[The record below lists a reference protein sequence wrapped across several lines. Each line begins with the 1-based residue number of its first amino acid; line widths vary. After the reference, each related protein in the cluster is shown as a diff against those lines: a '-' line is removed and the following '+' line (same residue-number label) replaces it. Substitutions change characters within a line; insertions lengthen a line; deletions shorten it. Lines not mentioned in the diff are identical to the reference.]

1 MTCIFDENL
10 PPRISKAFNELEGR
24 SGVQVKHLREMFPP
38 ATKDIEWINEL
49 SKIDGCFIITKDRNI
64 KRNPHEFLA
73 WQESGLP
80 IVFMKKGWKDQSFW
94 DLSWKLLRRWDEIKT
109 KVSRG
114 KSLMLPING
123 KIEEI

>member
-1 MTCIFDENL
+1 MICVFDENL

-24 SGVQVKHLREMFPP
+24 KGIQVKHLREMFPP

-49 SKIDGCFIITKDRNI
+49 SKLDGCFIITNDRNI
-64 KRNPHEFLA
+64 KRNRHEFLA

-80 IVFMKKGWKDQSFW
+80 IVFMKKGWKDQRFW
-94 DLSWKLLRRWDEIKT
+94 DLSWKLLRRWDEIKA

-114 KSLMLPING
+114 NSLILPING